1 MRVKI
6 PKVMPEVQQDEEG
19 KDIVVEYTEDKIDDF
34 EDIPFDDKVLTFETA
49 KDGKK
54 IWVFNHLAAK
64 ILREDLAKEF
74 KATVEKLETVDNVD
88 FAFRMEKEAH
98 AFEAKFIKLFDEES
112 NSNAPKVPVFSYR
125 PDM

>member
-1 MRVKI
+1 
-6 PKVMPEVQQDEEG
+6 MPEVQQDEEG
-19 KDIVVEYTEDKIDDF
+19 KDIVVEYTEDKIDDM
-34 EDIPFDDKVLTFETA
+34 EDIPFNDQVLTFETA